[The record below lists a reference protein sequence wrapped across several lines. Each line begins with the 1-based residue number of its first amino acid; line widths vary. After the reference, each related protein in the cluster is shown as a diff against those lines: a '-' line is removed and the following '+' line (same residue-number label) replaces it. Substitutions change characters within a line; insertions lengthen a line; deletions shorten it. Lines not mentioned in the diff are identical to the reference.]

1 MKMKKLF
8 TLLLVLI
15 LSLSVMLALVA
26 CGGGDGDGAG
36 DNTADGGAGNGANT
50 GGDNGGNTGGDNGGN
65 TGGDNGG
72 NTGGDNGGE
81 SGGSEGGSEGGNDY
95 SEFLNE
101 DGELILFDEGRPTFK
116 FVVGTDASSVRQE
129 IDALAST
136 LSGLCS
142 GTVAVETATSS
153 KVVDVEIL
161 IGSVNNRGDE
171 YKYNKYDL
179 GMQGYVVKQV
189 GSKIIVQGG
198 SSTSLATA
206 VSYLKATVFEIKK
219 SNDDFEDFA
228 MASAKNRESIQTGYN
243 VSEITIAGDTVKN
256 YTITYPDN
264 KTKDYASLLQN
275 KLYEE
280 CGIRVETSRED
291 KATGKK
297 VAIRLVTNTGEGN
310 GFFVNVDED
319 GNLTII
325 CEIEARFSDTFDE
338 FIEAEILSQSGTAE
352 FGANYTYT
360 KDIRKVY
367 YSDFG
372 AKGDGVTDDFF
383 ALKATHDYA
392 NANLLDVY
400 ADPNATYYIGNANG
414 TVAIPVRTNTYF
426 RACTFI
432 FDDENVSTDYAIR
445 NTSIFAIKPDVKE
458 DEYSASA
465 GNLPFT
471 TLASGAENIG
481 WAPGFEALIVL
492 NDVSQRR
499 YRRYGLNQ
507 DNGQIQQEI
516 IHVDALGNVDPLTP
530 VQWDYNVGVAK
541 VFRTDDRKIVMRGED
556 ENGNR
561 ATVITRYNDAPNE
574 YLYYS
579 RNFYITRSNFTFSGV
594 EHQFTNYV
602 LFEDGG
608 HGAPYNGFTS
618 VQHCT
623 NVTIDNCIFENPPVY
638 YDVVTGGN
646 MGSYEIAANL
656 ANDVTWQNCTQ
667 SNFYEPDGTVVFQG
681 CMGTN
686 ECKNLTFDNMF
697 TCSFDAHRG
706 VYNVTVKDSTCE
718 HLNFIG
724 AGDIIMENVTMYVDG
739 RLYAAINHRGDYGS
753 TWWGDMYIDGLTIKY
768 NKDHPNKDR
777 ISVINFEWYNWD
789 FYYQPSMAQNI
800 TIKNLVIAE
809 YECGIE
815 GGLRYENI
823 TGYNKIPIN
832 LYSDAANFYEDVYNS
847 DTVDGMPNLNKTIPP
862 KKITIDTA
870 YTGKYAE
877 LGITNPLY
885 VELPVSEGGYYNG
898 VEYLIG
904 GVPYTYETLPEK
916 WLNKK

>member
-1 MKMKKLF
+1 MKKLL

-15 LSLSVMLALVA
+15 LSLSVMLTLVA
-26 CGGGDGDGAG
+26 CGGDDGDAAG
-36 DNTADGGAGNGANT
+36 DNTADGGADNGGNAGGNA
-50 GGDNGGNTGGDNGGN
+50 GGDNGGSA
-65 TGGDNGG
+65 
-72 NTGGDNGGE
+72 GGE
-81 SGGSEGGSEGGNDY
+81 TGGNDY
-95 SEFLNE
+95 SEFLNA
-101 DGELILFDEGRPTFK
+101 DGELILFDGGKPTFK
-116 FVVGTDASSVRQE
+116 FVVGSDASTIRQD

-136 LSGLCS
+136 LSGLCT
-142 GTVAVETATSS
+142 GNIAVETATSS
-153 KVVDVEIL
+153 KVADVEIL
-161 IGSVNNRGDE
+161 VGTVSNRGE
-171 YKYNKYDL
+171 MYKYNKYDL

-198 SSTSLATA
+198 SATSLATA
-206 VSYLKATVFEIKK
+206 LNYLKSTVFGLKK
-219 SNDDFEDFA
+219 TNDDFEDFA
-228 MASAKNRESIQTGYN
+228 MEASKNKESIQTGYN

-280 CGIRVETSRED
+280 CGIRIETSRED
-291 KATGKK
+291 KATGKMIS
-297 VAIRLVTNTGEGN
+297 IRLVTNTGVGN
-310 GFFVNVDED
+310 GFFVDVDED
-319 GNLTII
+319 GNLNVT
-325 CEIEARFSDTFDE
+325 CEIEVRFSQTFTEFLDSEIFSNRGAVAFDSNFSFTRNIRNIYYNKASNVFDTDPD
-338 FIEAEILSQSGTAE
+338 IAQTGSGT
-352 FGANYTYT
+352 
-360 KDIRKVY
+360 
-367 YSDFG
+367 
-372 AKGDGVTDDFF
+372 TDDFF
-383 ALKATHDYA
+383 ALKAIHEHA
-392 NANLLDVY
+392 NENLLDVY
-400 ADPNATYYIGNANG
+400 ADSDATYYIGSANG
-414 TVAIPVRTNTYF
+414 TSTIYVKTNTYF

-432 FDDENVSTDYAIR
+432 FDDENVPTGYAQR
-445 NTSIFAIKPDVKE
+445 NTSIFSIRPDVKVT
-458 DEYSASA
+458 EYSASN
-465 GNLPFT
+465 GDLPFT

-499 YRRYGLNQ
+499 YRRYGTNQ

-516 IHVDALGNVDPLTP
+516 IHVDADGNVDPKTP
-530 VQWDYNVGVAK
+530 VQWDYNVGVIK

-602 LFEDGG
+602 LYEDGG

-623 NVTIDNCIFENPPVY
+623 NVTIENCIFENPPVY

-656 ANDVTWQNCTQ
+656 ANDITWKDCVQ
-667 SNFYEPDGTVVFQG
+667 SDFYEPDGTVVFQG

-706 VYNVTVKDSTCE
+706 VYNVTVKNSTCE

-768 NKDHPNKDR
+768 NKDHPYKDI
-777 ISVINFEWYNWD
+777 ISVIKFEWYNWD

-832 LYSDAANFYEDVYNS
+832 LYSAAANFYEDIYNS

-862 KKITIDTA
+862 KKITIDTT

-885 VELPVSEGGYYNG
+885 VELPVSDGGYYNG

-904 GVPYTYETLPEK
+904 GVSYTYATLPAK